1 MAQAAE
7 FQPID
12 DPALSPAGVVREH
25 DLIAPRISIE
35 AFCVTPGFASAMQTA
50 ARDRRMAKTRCTVGM
65 GGAQAASKR
74 YANVST
80 PNLVIVESNEGG
92 FGIFRELE
100 ALAGVCGDDVNV
112 IVAGPSND
120 VSLYRE
126 LVRQGVSEYL
136 VSPPSPMQIIEAV
149 TTVYATPETAP
160 AARSLAVFGVRGGVG
175 ASVLSHNIGAMIAR
189 QMRKETVIVDLDLEF
204 GTTAL
209 DFNAEAKSTMADA
222 IADVDELD
230 DVKLGRMLWE
240 QEEHLRLLAAPAS
253 VRARATLDGQVMQSL
268 LDTVRAAADFVV
280 LDTPHQWS
288 PAVVTTLRQSE
299 NVVLVATP
307 DLASL
312 RNLKTVYDWLKSE
325 RQHDAAPKIVL
336 NQVGM
341 PKRPEIAAKEF
352 AEIVGAPV
360 DLVIPFEPAIFGAAQ
375 NDGKMLADVAGAK
388 KLVEPLET
396 FVQGMFGAKSGA
408 KPAEGS
414 AGFDLSSLIARVTGR
429 G

>member
-7 FQPID
+7 LQNFD
-12 DPALSPAGVVREH
+12 DPVLSPTGNAREH

-80 PNLVIVESNEGG
+80 PNLVIVESSESG

-100 ALAGVCGDDVNV
+100 SLAGVCGEDVNV

-126 LVRQGVSEYL
+126 LIRQGVSEYL

-160 AARSLAVFGVRGGVG
+160 AARSVAVFGVRGGVG
-175 ASVLSHNIGAMIAR
+175 ASVLAHNIGAMIAR
-189 QMRKETVIVDLDLEF
+189 QIRKETVIVDLDLEF
-204 GTTAL
+204 GTAAL
-209 DFNAEAKSTMADA
+209 DFNAEARSTMADV

-230 DVKLGRMLWE
+230 DVKLGRMLCE
-240 QEEHLRLLAAPAS
+240 QEENLRLLAAPAS
-253 VRARATLDGQVMQSL
+253 VRARAALDESAMYSL
-268 LDTVRAAADFVV
+268 LDTVRAAADYVV
-280 LDTPHQWS
+280 LDTPHSWN

-312 RNLKTVYDWLKSE
+312 RNLKTVYDWLKAE
-325 RQHDAAPKIVL
+325 RQHDAPPRIVL
-336 NQVGM
+336 NQTGV

-352 AEIVGAPV
+352 SEIVGAPV
-360 DLVIPFEPAIFGAAQ
+360 DLTLPFEPALFGAAQ
-375 NDGKMLADVAGAK
+375 NDGKMLADVAGSK
-388 KLVEPLET
+388 KVVEPLEA
-396 FVQGMFGAKSGA
+396 FVQGMLGAKGVAGA
-408 KPAEGS
+408 AES
-414 AGFDLSSLIARVTGR
+414 AAGFDLSSLIAKITGR